1 MHERRCK
8 GVEARRCI
16 YMKIAVGS
24 VNPVKI
30 DSVKN
35 AIGDKIK
42 NVVVEGIEVN
52 SSVSDQ
58 PMSDEET
65 KNGAEER
72 AVKVLELSR
81 ADIGVGLE
89 GGVYVEDSRAW
100 NTVWC
105 CVVDK
110 KGKKEYVNGLKFVL
124 PTKIERE
131 ILKGGEM
138 GPVMDKLIGSKD
150 IKKKQ
155 GAIGVM
161 TDGWI
166 SREECYRNLVKI
178 ALGRLLSKEW

>member
-1 MHERRCK
+1 
-8 GVEARRCI
+8 
-16 YMKIAVGS
+16 MKIAVGS
-24 VNPVKI
+24 TNPVKI

-35 AIGDKIK
+35 ATEGRL
-42 NVVVEGIEVN
+42 NGVVIEGFEVS

-72 AVKVLELSR
+72 AVKVLKLSK

-89 GGVYVEDSRAW
+89 GGVYVEDSRIW

-105 CVVDK
+105 SVIDK
-110 KGKKEYVNGLKFVL
+110 NGRIENVNGLRFML
-124 PTKIERE
+124 PKKLEKE
-131 ILKGGEM
+131 ILKGEEM
-138 GPVMDKLIGSKD
+138 GPAMDKLIGSTD

-155 GAIGVM
+155 GAIGVI

>member
-1 MHERRCK
+1 
-8 GVEARRCI
+8 
-16 YMKIAVGS
+16 MKIAVGS
-24 VNPVKI
+24 ENPVKI
-30 DSVKN
+30 NSVLH
-35 AIGDKIK
+35 ATEDKLSG
-42 NVVVEGIEVN
+42 VVVEGFGVS

-65 KNGAEER
+65 KNGAGER
-72 AVKVLELSR
+72 AVKALEISK

-89 GGVYVEDSRAW
+89 GGVYVEDGRVW

-110 KGKKEYVNGLKFVL
+110 KGKKKYVNGLRFVL
-124 PTKIERE
+124 PKEIEKE

-138 GPVMDKLIGSKD
+138 GPAMDFLAGTKD

-166 SREECYRNLVKI
+166 SREESYRNLVKI
-178 ALGRLLSKEW
+178 ALGRLLSKKW

>member
-1 MHERRCK
+1 M
-8 GVEARRCI
+8 GI
-16 YMKIAVGS
+16 KIAVGS
-24 VNPVKI
+24 TNPVKI

-35 AIGDKIK
+35 AIGNKLK
-42 NVVVEGIEVN
+42 NATVEGFEIN
-52 SSVSDQ
+52 SSVSNQ

-65 KNGAEER
+65 KSGAEER
-72 AVKVLELSR
+72 AVKAFEI
-81 ADIGVGLE
+81 AKTDIGVGLE
-89 GGVYVEDSRAW
+89 GGVFVEDGRVW

-110 KGKKEYVNGLKFVL
+110 KGKKEYVNGLRFML
-124 PTKIERE
+124 PEKMAKE

-138 GPVMDKLIGSKD
+138 GPVMDSIIGSEN
-150 IKKKQ
+150 IKQKQ